1 VPTPWQETL
10 AAHRRDVRAAILDAT
25 AALVAEHGLRGT
37 TMARVAAASG
47 ITRATLYKYF
57 PGVEAILL
65 AWHERHVAG
74 HLARL
79 AELRDVPGGAG
90 VRLAAVLEE
99 YALITHERP
108 HGTELAALAHRGEHL
123 AHAERH
129 LESMVRGLLA
139 AAAAAGEARDDVPAD
154 ELAAYCLHALAAAGA
169 LPSREAVGRLVAV
182 TLAGLRPR

>member
-1 VPTPWQETL
+1 VATAWRETV

-25 AALVAEHGLRGT
+25 AALVADHGLRGT
-37 TMARVAAASG
+37 TMSRVAAAVG

-79 AELRDVPGGAG
+79 AELHDGPGRPGE
-90 VRLAAVLEE
+90 RLRAVLEA

-108 HGTELAALAHRGEHL
+108 RGTELAALAHRGEHL
-123 AHAERH
+123 VHAERH
-129 LESMVRGLLA
+129 LAGIVAGLLA
-139 AAAAAGEARDDVPAD
+139 AAADEGDVRGDVPPD

-182 TLAGLRPR
+182 TLTGLRLR